1 MIDLTPLE
9 VRKKKGDFRK
19 AMRGYDPALVDD
31 FLDVT
36 ADRMEELVR
45 ENMTFSDR
53 VTRLEVLV
61 ADYREREK
69 ALTEALVS
77 AQEMREET
85 RRQAQR
91 DADLLR
97 REAEAEAADIRA
109 AAHQAK
115 EKEEDGLRRLRAQRS
130 QLMKSFRAFL
140 ERELAE
146 LSVAEE
152 ALGLRRGRGRGRGAS
167 AMTADLFAEAEDG
180 DLDDDDASAF
190 DAQDS
195 IPSGPELVIGT
206 ERRPARARRSPK
218 PVREALVEEIA
229 APKDLS
235 TNGVGDEEEA
245 FDVAEFAPADEPPA
259 VKPRPAVMLL
269 GDSDGAEPEL
279 NGNGDGQ
286 ALPEDTTMRS
296 HDRAKATSLAALEE
310 EVLRELREQP
320 HSAEKAALL
329 SSVLE
334 EDV

>member
-45 ENMTFSDR
+45 ENMTFADR
-53 VTRLEVLV
+53 VSRLEVLV

-69 ALTEALVS
+69 ALTDALVS

-85 RRQAQR
+85 RRQATR

-152 ALGLRRGRGRGRGAS
+152 ALGLRRRGGRGRGAS
-167 AMTADLFAEAEDG
+167 PMTADLFAEAEDG
-180 DLDDDDASAF
+180 DMDDEDASAY
-190 DAQDS
+190 DAQES
-195 IPSGPELVIGT
+195 LPSGPELVIGSQ
-206 ERRPARARRSPK
+206 RRPSRSRRSPK
-218 PVREALVEEIA
+218 PVREAHEEEIA
-229 APKDLS
+229 SD
-235 TNGVGDEEEA
+235 DEA
-245 FDVAEFAPADEPPA
+245 HDVAEFAPADEP
-259 VKPRPAVMLL
+259 VKTRPPVMLL
-269 GDSDGAEPEL
+269 
-279 NGNGDGQ
+279 
-286 ALPEDTTMRS
+286 EDTDVPSEPGLFSNGTVEASAADEKNARN
-296 HDRAKATSLAALEE
+296 HDRAKPTSLAALEE
-310 EVLRELREQP
+310 EVMRELREQP

>member
-31 FLDVT
+31 FLDVA

-45 ENMTFSDR
+45 ENMSFADR
-53 VTRLEVLV
+53 VGRLEVLV

-85 RRQAQR
+85 RRQATR

-97 REAEAEAADIRA
+97 REAEAEAAEIRA

-115 EKEEDGLRRLRAQRS
+115 EKEEDGLRRVRAQRS

-152 ALGLRRGRGRGRGAS
+152 ALGLRRRGRGRGTS
-167 AMTADLFAEAEDG
+167 PLTADLFAEAEEG
-180 DLDDDDASAF
+180 ELDDDDATAY
-190 DAQDS
+190 DAQDNV
-195 IPSGPELVIGT
+195 PSGPELVIEN
-206 ERRPARARRSPK
+206 ERRPSRSRRTPK
-218 PVREALVEEIA
+218 PVREAHEDENSPQDA
-229 APKDLS
+229 AHTVD
-235 TNGVGDEEEA
+235 DEA
-245 FDVAEFAPADEPPA
+245 HDVAEFAPSEEP
-259 VKPRPAVMLL
+259 VKPRPPVMLL
-269 GDSDGAEPEL
+269 EDSDGREAPEL
-279 NGNGDGQ
+279 FGE
-286 ALPEDTTMRS
+286 LEDETSRAEDKTVRN
-296 HDRAKATSLAALEE
+296 HDRAKPTSLAALEQ
-310 EVLRELREQP
+310 EVMRELREQP

>member
-31 FLDVT
+31 FLDLV

-85 RRQAQR
+85 RRQATR

-115 EKEEDGLRRLRAQRS
+115 ENEEDGLRRVRAQRS

-152 ALGLRRGRGRGRGAS
+152 ALGLRRRGTRGRGAS
-167 AMTADLFAEAEDG
+167 SLTADLFAESDDS
-180 DLDDDDASAF
+180 DLDDDDDTSAY
-190 DAQDS
+190 DAQENV
-195 IPSGPELVIGT
+195 PSGPELVVEG
-206 ERRPARARRSPK
+206 ERRPVRARRAPK
-218 PVREALVEEIA
+218 PVREVRAEENT
-229 APKDLS
+229 PEDLAQPAD
-235 TNGVGDEEEA
+235 DEA
-245 FDVAEFAPADEPPA
+245 QDVAEFAPAEEP
-259 VKPRPAVMLL
+259 VKARPPLLMLEDADL
-269 GDSDGAEPEL
+269 TEEPEL
-279 NGNGDGQ
+279 FSSSGNHSS
-286 ALPEDTTMRS
+286 EDDTGART
-296 HDRAKATSLAALEE
+296 HDRAKPTSLAALEE
-310 EVLRELREQP
+310 EVMRELREQP

-334 EDV
+334 EEV

>member
-31 FLDVT
+31 FLDVA

-45 ENMTFSDR
+45 ENMTFADR
-53 VTRLEVLV
+53 VSRLEVLV
-61 ADYREREK
+61 AIIASAKK
-69 ALTEALVS
+69 ALTEALVT

-85 RRQAQR
+85 RRQAMR

-152 ALGLRRGRGRGRGAS
+152 ALGLRRRRGRGRGAS
-167 AMTADLFAEAEDG
+167 TLTADLFAEAEDG
-180 DLDDDDASAF
+180 DLDDEDASAY
-190 DAQDS
+190 DAQES
-195 IPSGPELVIGT
+195 LPSGPELVIGSQ
-206 ERRPARARRSPK
+206 RRPSRSRRSPK
-218 PVREALVEEIA
+218 PVREAHEEEIA
-229 APKDLS
+229 SKDAYQ
-235 TNGVGDEEEA
+235 TADDDA
-245 FDVAEFAPADEPPA
+245 HDVAEFAPADEP
-259 VKPRPAVMLL
+259 VKTRPPVMLL
-269 GDSDGAEPEL
+269 EDSDVAPGAGLFSDAAVESAPPDEKSAR
-279 NGNGDGQ
+279 N
-286 ALPEDTTMRS
+286 
-296 HDRAKATSLAALEE
+296 HDRAKPTSLAALEE
-310 EVLRELREQP
+310 EVMRELREQP